1 MWMFSDVF
9 LKLTIFRGESDVM
22 VQELSELHHHVRVAG
37 IWKVLRADVFK
48 KNKQRKQK
56 HANTIG
62 HELSIMP
69 HIKQTNKT
77 NH

>member
-1 MWMFSDVF
+1 MWMVSDVF
-9 LKLTIFRGESDVM
+9 LKLTIFRGESDV
-22 VQELSELHHHVRVAG
+22 VVKELSELHHHVRVAG
-37 IWKVLRADVFK
+37 IWKVLREDFFK
-48 KNKQRKQK
+48 ENRQTQQK
-56 HANTIG
+56 HANNIG